1 MQKYSQALSIQPLK
15 ENYMYNSK
23 NPTLSKDTIFK
34 ALNHTNINLLFSTRS
49 SLEDIS
55 VIKAKEALQKMLNK
69 NSSSLF
75 SITKRV
81 EV

>member
-1 MQKYSQALSIQPLK
+1 
-15 ENYMYNSK
+15 MYNNNKS
-23 NPTLSKDTIFK
+23 TLSKDTIFE
-34 ALNHTNINLLFSTRS
+34 ASNHTNINLTFSTTS
-49 SLEDIS
+49 SLEELS

>member
-1 MQKYSQALSIQPLK
+1 MD
-15 ENYMYNSK
+15 NS
-23 NPTLSKDTIFK
+23 NNSALSKDTIFE
-34 ALNHTNINLLFSTRS
+34 ASNHTNVNLTFSTTS

-55 VIKAKEALQKMLNK
+55 VAKAKEALQKMINK

-75 SITKRV
+75 SVIKRV